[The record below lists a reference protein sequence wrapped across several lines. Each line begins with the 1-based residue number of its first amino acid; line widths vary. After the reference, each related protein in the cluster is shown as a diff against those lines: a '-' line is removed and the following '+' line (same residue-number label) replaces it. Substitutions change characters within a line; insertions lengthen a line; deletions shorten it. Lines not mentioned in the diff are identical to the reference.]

1 MFQDGNMV
9 GCNNVLPPY
18 VSVCTCMYV
27 CVCVFP
33 LSLQNA
39 LLYEHSK

>member
-1 MFQDGNMV
+1 MFQDGNHWLYI
-9 GCNNVLPPY
+9 VLPP
-18 VSVCTCMYV
+18 SVPV
-27 CVCVFP
+27 CIYVCVFP

>member
-1 MFQDGNMV
+1 MFQDGNRWLYI
-9 GCNNVLPPY
+9 VLPP
-18 VSVCTCMYV
+18 SVPVCMYV

-39 LLYEHSK
+39 LLYEHSR